1 MPIFTIETA
10 HDVPVYRLRSYEA
23 DTVSQACRLAVEDC
37 DWSIRKISH
46 DTPGE
51 TFVSGVWE
59 GTRAPHSARNL
70 PIPSQYGEIM
80 RRKAQHFE
88 VLLGLLKMF
97 AAADPAAPELALWRR
112 RAVSAIAK
120 AEAIMA
126 SAREPDGSDGNA

>member
-1 MPIFTIETA
+1 
-10 HDVPVYRLRSYEA
+10 
-23 DTVSQACRLAVEDC
+23 
-37 DWSIRKISH
+37 
-46 DTPGE
+46 
-51 TFVSGVWE
+51 
-59 GTRAPHSARNL
+59 
-70 PIPSQYGEIM
+70 M

-126 SAREPDGSDGNA
+126 GARDPDGSDRDA